1 MGKLANW
8 FALVFAI
15 LTLALVIAERL
26 GALDWYLDLKPMQKA
41 AENLSS
47 SYAPATQRIFTPAH
61 SEWLPTIRLIR
72 KYTSKHLPESAQ
84 PKAIARFRAVLS
96 DKEDL
101 SQGAVAEWTA
111 PSTPI
116 ALIYGPGKALAVG
129 ADHVVIVGDIG
140 DLSRWIA
147 EYRDYWKFLLND
159 VLLGVLSVAT
169 ALLAFLGTRRQNRD
183 S

>member
-1 MGKLANW
+1 
-8 FALVFAI
+8 
-15 LTLALVIAERL
+15 
-26 GALDWYLDLKPMQKA
+26 
-41 AENLSS
+41 
-47 SYAPATQRIFTPAH
+47 
-61 SEWLPTIRLIR
+61 
-72 KYTSKHLPESAQ
+72 

-96 DKEDL
+96 GKEDL

-169 ALLAFLGTRRQNRD
+169 ALLAFLGTRRQNR
-183 S
+183 